1 MGSASNPETGRH
13 GRAGDAAMVRPRISI
28 AGMMI
33 VLVALALV
41 LSSLRFPSEGAAAAV
56 LLVTQAVLAVA
67 ILAVVYRTQERRA
80 FWLGFALFG
89 WGYMALT
96 WESWCGYGANR
107 PEMLT
112 SMALHQ
118 LEYYFRHP
126 PGQHAGFWS
135 FLRPVGGDDK
145 TKRIL
150 EKLDEPISMSF
161 NEETPLEDVLK
172 YIKAATASATSGGI
186 PIYVDPIGLSEADK
200 TMASTVRNMELEG
213 VPLRRTLSLLLNQLG
228 LDYVVD
234 EGMLKIS
241 VASTLSNSGPFR
253 RMGHCYWALLAAFCG
268 GFAGRV
274 LQRGSHRVS
283 APDSS

>member
-1 MGSASNPETGRH
+1 
-13 GRAGDAAMVRPRISI
+13 MVRPRISI

-33 VLVALALV
+33 LLVALALA
-41 LSSLRFPSEGAAAAV
+41 LSSMRFPSEGAAGAV

-96 WESWCGYGANR
+96 WESWWGYGAGR

-112 SMALHQ
+112 SMTLDQ
-118 LEYYFRHP
+118 LEYYLRHP
-126 PGQHAGFWS
+126 PGQQARFWS
-135 FLRPVGGDDK
+135 FIRPVGGDEK
-145 TKRIL
+145 TNRVL

-172 YIKAATASATSGGI
+172 YIKQATTTATYGGI
-186 PIYVDPIGLSEADK
+186 PIYVDPIGLSEAEK
-200 TMASTVRNMELEG
+200 TMTSTVRNMELEG
-213 VPLRRTLSLLLNQLG
+213 VPLKRTLSLLLNQLG
-228 LDYVVD
+228 LDYVV
-234 EGMLKIS
+234 EYGMLKIG
-241 VASTLSNSGPFR
+241 VASKLSNSSGPFH
-253 RMGHCYWALLAAFCG
+253 RMGHCYWALLAALCG

-274 LQRGSHRVS
+274 LQQSSHR
-283 APDSS
+283 APDERRGNAQG